1 MTEDEK
7 KAYHQKYPDNLSSQ
21 KQAESSKKQ
30 YHEKNLEDEESI
42 PKKASEISEKLEK
55 SMKIYDEKTN
65 TLQPKYVIKYR
76 YEQRDLPRESGDSD
90 PCRPTTMVVEISLPE
105 MSSAKGIDLD
115 VLEHLLTLESSLPVA
130 YKLVL
135 KLPYP
140 VHDDQGSAKFD
151 KSLHTLAVTLPV
163 KASKESVSRLVSVD
177 SGIGLEFDEQCDQD
191 QGNLRESQEEQDLD
205 SGVSMTKDDGL
216 EDVDLDDH
224 ETILERTMPP
234 YVCNIYEGLMVVT
247 MALRNVVADSL
258 KKTVLK
264 DSKGYYLTFH
274 TMGQGFVPMH
284 YGFCLSFDFEAVEA
298 TGVDPVGGDCHI
310 EDLDVEVW
318 DNNMI
323 VQLSMPKLGC
333 QSYRVGCH
341 PEDLGGPLHLPRFE
355 AVKES
360 ARYLLGKKNG
370 HNVMKLKPSGDCLD
384 SDDSNVDLEEDIE
397 NAAKERHSS
406 GESND
411 SAVSFSVP
419 TSPTKLNPG
428 GDENEDPMGGD
439 SMGGNR
445 FLVIPSDFC
454 QSMKDNCNL
463 RGILRRQKNSQFVDR
478 KPRFESTQSESAAT
492 SGSLLRMMSSPA
504 CSNGSSGTIVEED
517 ENEEMMSGDSMAGSK
532 KSVRFNEVVL
542 RQVYRSNSSILGQK
556 HKNQKKAEQKRRK
569 AGRRASEGDKPDSDS
584 KTSFSHDESE
594 DCYQDQDQD
603 HTNDSGMAS
612 SMDESSGSV
621 DLTGNGNKNKKKTM
635 VGKNSSKPNGES
647 KMKNKRSKVA
657 SRFMDESHGHSD
669 LIFNLDFY

>member
-1 MTEDEK
+1 MYDVIFHPNVLKKAAGNFQFREMVNLTALDGLEKFFDIKLDRKRLRFPKLKFKGSSHASVVRRPMTEDEK
-7 KAYHQKYPDNLSSQ
+7 KAYHQKYPDNLSE
-21 KQAESSKKQ
+21 KAESKKQ
-30 YHEKNLEDEESI
+30 YENLEDEESI

-55 SMKIYDEKTN
+55 SSIQDHKNDEKTN

-90 PCRPTTMVVEISLPE
+90 PCRPTSMVVEISLPE

-177 SGIGLEFDEQCDQD
+177 SGIGLEFDEQCDKD
-191 QGNLRESQEEQDLD
+191 QSGSGLRESQEEQDLD
-205 SGVSMTKDDGL
+205 SGVVLTKDDGL

-224 ETILERTMPP
+224 ETILERTLPP

-264 DSKGYYLTFH
+264 DAKGYYLTFH
-274 TMGQGFVPMH
+274 TMGEGFVPIY

-298 TGVDPVGGDCHI
+298 GDCHI
-310 EDLDVEVW
+310 EDIDVEVW

-333 QSYRVGCH
+333 QSYSVGCH

-360 ARYLLGKKNG
+360 ARYLLGKK
-370 HNVMKLKPSGDCLD
+370 VC
-384 SDDSNVDLEEDIE
+384 
-397 NAAKERHSS
+397 
-406 GESND
+406 
-411 SAVSFSVP
+411 
-419 TSPTKLNPG
+419 
-428 GDENEDPMGGD
+428 
-439 SMGGNR
+439 
-445 FLVIPSDFC
+445 
-454 QSMKDNCNL
+454 
-463 RGILRRQKNSQFVDR
+463 
-478 KPRFESTQSESAAT
+478 
-492 SGSLLRMMSSPA
+492 
-504 CSNGSSGTIVEED
+504 
-517 ENEEMMSGDSMAGSK
+517 
-532 KSVRFNEVVL
+532 
-542 RQVYRSNSSILGQK
+542 
-556 HKNQKKAEQKRRK
+556 
-569 AGRRASEGDKPDSDS
+569 
-584 KTSFSHDESE
+584 
-594 DCYQDQDQD
+594 
-603 HTNDSGMAS
+603 
-612 SMDESSGSV
+612 
-621 DLTGNGNKNKKKTM
+621 
-635 VGKNSSKPNGES
+635 
-647 KMKNKRSKVA
+647 
-657 SRFMDESHGHSD
+657 
-669 LIFNLDFY
+669 